1 MAAARRWLAAIELAV
16 VTCELLGMVR
26 VSLLPSDA
34 ILAQRLAA
42 APGDASGV
50 GVSVGADESSAV
62 TPNAHSKN
70 QTWPFQPGF
79 DAAIAS
85 S

>member
-1 MAAARRWLAAIELAV
+1 MAAARRWLAAIELEV
-16 VTCELLGMVR
+16 VTCELLGTVR

-50 GVSVGADESSAV
+50 GVSWKPTRA
-62 TPNAHSKN
+62 
-70 QTWPFQPGF
+70 QQ
-79 DAAIAS
+79 
-85 S
+85 